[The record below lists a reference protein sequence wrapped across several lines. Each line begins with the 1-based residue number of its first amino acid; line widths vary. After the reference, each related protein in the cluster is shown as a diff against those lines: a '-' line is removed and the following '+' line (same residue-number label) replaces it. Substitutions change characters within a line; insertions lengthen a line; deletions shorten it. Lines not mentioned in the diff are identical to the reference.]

1 MYYTID
7 RFERQV
13 LDTLRATDL
22 IDPNLVVVE
31 RPKAAIPAD
40 LAFPTFRSARLHG
53 TAPYAFA
60 QKITAAI
67 RVPSNS
73 LIGAVTAVGPFVN
86 FRIAPFAFAESVLT
100 EIQTLEDAYGH
111 DNIGA
116 GKTVIIDYSSPNVA
130 KRMHIGHIR
139 STIIGQALANILSA
153 LGFAVVRDNHLGDW
167 GKSFGVLL
175 AGIAREGIPAREG
188 EQLLAALEDLYAR
201 ASKTA
206 EADPGFDQEARD
218 WGRRLELGDP
228 SARQHW
234 RQMVDLTIRV
244 NQASYDRLGVQFDH
258 TYGESFYEPF
268 LAGIIETVEQSA
280 VAHRDTS
287 GALVV
292 NVGEHFPTFL
302 LQRSDGASLYHTR
315 DLATIQFRIET
326 FRPAQIIYVVGAPQE
341 LYLRQLFALADAVGM
356 VHGAKLVHV
365 PFGTVFDAS
374 GQPLSTRRG
383 NMVYLEDLLNRAH
396 ARARTIVDGSHA
408 DLSEDERDDI
418 AEAVGIGAVIYNDL
432 HQDPLRSI
440 TLDWNQM
447 LAMDGDSAPYIQYM
461 YARCRS
467 ILRRVADSNE
477 VTAAT
482 PDDLSLLAHP
492 SEIDLIKQLS
502 RLPQVTRE
510 AGARYAPNLVAA
522 WCYET
527 ARFIAAF
534 YRDCPVLQAE
544 QAPLRAARVQ
554 LVDAASQALKNGLQL
569 LGISA
574 PERL

>member
-1 MYYTID
+1 MNYTID
-7 RFERQV
+7 RFEQQV

-22 IDPNLVVVE
+22 IDPNVIVVE
-31 RPKAAIPAD
+31 RPKAAVPAD
-40 LAFPTFRSARLHG
+40 LAFTTFRSARTHG
-53 TAPYAFA
+53 TTPDVLAREIA
-60 QKITAAI
+60 AAI

-86 FRIAPFAFAESVLT
+86 FQIAPIAFTESVLT

-111 DNIGA
+111 DRIGA
-116 GKTVIIDYSSPNVA
+116 GQTVVIDYSSPNVA
-130 KRMHIGHIR
+130 KRMHVGHIR

-153 LGFAVVRDNHLGDW
+153 LGFKVVRDNHLGDW

-175 AGIAREGIPAREG
+175 AGIAREGIPAGEG

-201 ASKTA
+201 ASKAA
-206 EADPGFDQEARD
+206 ESDPDFDQEARD
-218 WGRRLELGDP
+218 WGRRLEHGDLN
-228 SARQHW
+228 ARQHW
-234 RQMVDLTIRV
+234 RQMVALTVHV

-258 TYGESFYEPF
+258 MYGESFYEPI
-268 LAGIIETVEQSA
+268 LAGIIDTVEHHS
-280 VAHRDTS
+280 VAHRDAS

-292 NVGEHFPTFL
+292 DVGEHLPTFL

-326 FRPAQIIYVVGAPQE
+326 FNPAQIIYVVGAPQE
-341 LYLRQLFALADAVGM
+341 LYLRQLFALADAVGI
-356 VHGAKLVHV
+356 VNGTTLVHV
-365 PFGTVFDAS
+365 PFGTVFDAN

-383 NMVYLEDLLNRAH
+383 NMVYLEDLLNEAH
-396 ARARTIVDGSHA
+396 ARARSIVDGSHA
-408 DLSEDERDDI
+408 DLSADERDDI

-432 HQDPLRSI
+432 HQDPRRSI

-467 ILRRVADSNE
+467 ILRRVADPYE
-477 VTAAT
+477 ITLAV
-482 PDDLSLLAHP
+482 PDDLSLLTHA
-492 SEIDLIKQLS
+492 SEIDLIMQLS
-502 RLPQVTRE
+502 RLPLVTRE
-510 AGARYAPNLVAA
+510 AGARYAPNLVAS

-527 ARFIAAF
+527 ARSIAMF

-544 QAPLRAARVQ
+544 QAPLRAARIQ
-554 LVDAASQALKNGLQL
+554 LVDVASRALRNGLQL